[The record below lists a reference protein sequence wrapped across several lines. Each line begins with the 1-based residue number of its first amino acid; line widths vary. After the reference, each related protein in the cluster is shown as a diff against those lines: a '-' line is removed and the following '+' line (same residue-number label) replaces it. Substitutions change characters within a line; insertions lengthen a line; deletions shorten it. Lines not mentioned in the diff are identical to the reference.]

1 MIKHAGVAP
10 IRGMRAI
17 RPTLTCPNSLPATQ
31 AKGTKTMATIAQ
43 KMQIAHEAY
52 RRGPPHY
59 GAIIQKL
66 IEDTV
71 AETDQLRSEIERLRA
86 AISSLIDA
94 IQDVQCWQGT
104 HVGACIDQACALLP
118 NEPDQGRR

>member
-1 MIKHAGVAP
+1 MNDGKNLSLLPCPFCGGSAMIK
-10 IRGMRAI
+10 
-17 RPTLTCPNSLPATQ
+17 
-31 AKGTKTMATIAQ
+31 
-43 KMQIAHEAY
+43 Y
-52 RRGPPHY
+52 D
-59 GAIIQKL
+59 